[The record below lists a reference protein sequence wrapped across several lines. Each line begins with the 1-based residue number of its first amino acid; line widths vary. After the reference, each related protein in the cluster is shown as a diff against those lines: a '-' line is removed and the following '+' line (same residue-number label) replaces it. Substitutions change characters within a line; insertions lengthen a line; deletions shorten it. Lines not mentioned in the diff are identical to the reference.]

1 MDLFLKAYSFTY
13 MILFQ
18 MSLLNCEARQTMSL
32 GSMKTQNL
40 KSIISAELSQEIVL
54 YYSALSVSPETPP
67 ARSKT
72 ELPEPLPA
80 RQCLPWGRQ
89 PCSQPCARRANTSL
103 QIEGNT
109 TGGWK
114 GSVLCLLPQ
123 MQRFGSSALLD
134 KTDINLSLSVGCL
147 HQL

>member
-40 KSIISAELSQEIVL
+40 KSIMSAELSQEIVL

-72 ELPEPLPA
+72 ELPEPLPCKA
-80 RQCLPWGRQ
+80 MPSLGQAAMQ
-89 PCSQPCARRANTSL
+89 PALCKESQHLSAN
-103 QIEGNT
+103 
-109 TGGWK
+109 
-114 GSVLCLLPQ
+114 
-123 MQRFGSSALLD
+123 
-134 KTDINLSLSVGCL
+134 
-147 HQL
+147 